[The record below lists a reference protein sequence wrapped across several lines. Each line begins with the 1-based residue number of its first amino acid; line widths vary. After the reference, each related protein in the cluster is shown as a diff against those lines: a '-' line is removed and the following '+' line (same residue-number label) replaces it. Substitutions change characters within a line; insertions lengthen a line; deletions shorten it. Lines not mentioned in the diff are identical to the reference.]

1 MIEFLRTTAKRI
13 AAFLRKDAAESELDA
28 ELQTHLDLLTAENIR
43 RGMSPNEARCAACRE
58 FGGVEQTKELYRDQ
72 RGLPILESLSQD
84 VRFAV
89 RMLVKNPAFTLV
101 TLLTLALGIGA
112 TSSVFSVVD
121 RLLFRSLPY
130 PHSEQLVS
138 FGDKAPFES
147 SEFVLGPDY
156 LDWRDEQTAFS
167 SLTSLDPG
175 TRDCDLTE
183 RNPVRLACA
192 AVDATF
198 LPTFEVQPYLGRNF
212 TPQEDR
218 PGAAS
223 VAVLSYAYWTSRF
236 GRDRAI
242 VGKSVSLDNHETR
255 IIGVLPAGF
264 ELPTLSRFDLLVPE
278 QLDQSRDRGPN
289 ARQAILRV
297 FGRMRSSVSISQA
310 AAAMQP
316 LFQDSLQFVPPQF
329 RKEVS
334 FQVRS
339 LRDRQ
344 VGDSRTAS
352 WLLLGSVLAVL
363 LVACTNVANLFLARA
378 ANRRRELAVRKA
390 LGASRIRLARQALTE
405 SLLLGLLGG
414 VAGCAFA
421 YLLIRVFVSIAPEGI
436 PRLEQASVDFRV
448 LLFTLAVSLLAGIF
462 FGLAPALQQPPP
474 LALTGKDIRA
484 TTRGVL
490 RQILVTAQIAAS
502 LILLAGAG
510 LVLRSLWN
518 LETVPLGMNT
528 ESAIIAHVALGPS
541 HYPQTAQQL
550 AFFNELESRLRS
562 TPGISSVAISDSLP
576 PSGRSQATFLSSIEI
591 PGRPKFTQGTGGM
604 IGWRI
609 VTPQYFR
616 ALGIPVTRGRAF
628 EEADRSSPDLP
639 VILSESLAKRLLP
652 NEDPLGKMMRFG
664 YDGPWRTIVG
674 VAGDVKNDGLAEPA
688 APEFYMLWKQDAQ
701 GFYRSAYI
709 TLRAYGSPAALPQ
722 WIRSRV
728 ADIDPTL
735 PVEIE
740 SMSSR
745 ISKLAAR
752 PRFDALLLTLFAAL
766 GALLAAIGI
775 YGVVGFLVLHRT
787 QEIGVRMALGATPY
801 KVLRLVLAS
810 VARWAIAGTTL
821 GLLGAWFGARSLQ
834 SLLFGVQIHDLLLFG
849 LAVAGIFCIALGA
862 AWIPAR
868 RAMRVDPMIALRYE

>member
-1 MIEFLRTTAKRI
+1 MNAFRTFLLRLTAIFHKTRHE
-13 AAFLRKDAAESELDA
+13 ADLDA
-28 ELQTHLDLLTAENIR
+28 ELRAHLDALTEENVS
-43 RGMSPNEARCAACRE
+43 RGMSPAEARYAASRE

-72 RGLPILESLSQD
+72 RGLPILESLLQD
-84 VRFAV
+84 VRFAA

-101 TLLTLALGIGA
+101 ALLTLALGIGA

-130 PHSEQLVS
+130 PHAEQLVS

-156 LDWRDEQTAFS
+156 LDWRDKQTPFS
-167 SLTSLDPG
+167 SVTSLDPG
-175 TRDCDLTE
+175 TRDCDLTQ

-212 TPQEDR
+212 TAEEDR
-218 PGAAS
+218 SGAAN
-223 VAVLSYAYWTSRF
+223 VALLSYAYWTSRF

-242 VGKSVSLDNHETR
+242 VGNAISLDNHETQ
-255 IIGVLPAGF
+255 IIGVLPADF

-297 FGRMRSSVSISQA
+297 FGRMKPGISISQA

-316 LFQDSLQFVPPQF
+316 LFQNSLQFVPPQF
-329 RKEVS
+329 RREVS

-390 LGASRIRLARQALTE
+390 LGASRTRLARQALTE
-405 SLLLGLLGG
+405 SVLLGLLGG
-414 VAGCAFA
+414 AAGCAFA

-436 PRLEQASVDFRV
+436 PRLEQASVDSRV
-448 LLFTLAVSLLAGIF
+448 LLFTLAVSLLAGIL
-462 FGLAPALQQPPP
+462 FGLAPALQQPAP

-484 TTRGVL
+484 TTRGLL

-510 LVLRSLWN
+510 LLLRSLWN
-518 LETVPLGMNT
+518 LETVPLGMNA
-528 ESAIIAHVALGPS
+528 ESAITAHIALGPS
-541 HYPQTAQQL
+541 HYPQPAQQL
-550 AFFNELESRLRS
+550 AFFNELESRLRP

-591 PGRPKFTQGTGGM
+591 PSHPKFTQGTGGM

-628 EEADRSSPDLP
+628 EETDRSSPDLP
-639 VILSESLAKRLLP
+639 IIVSESLAKRLLP

-664 YDGPWRTIVG
+664 GDGPWRTIVG
-674 VAGDVKNDGLAEPA
+674 IAGDVKNDGLAEPA

-701 GFYRSAYI
+701 GFYRSAYV
-709 TLRAYGSPAALPQ
+709 TLRGYGSPRALPE
-722 WIRSRV
+722 WIRSQV
-728 ADIDPTL
+728 GDIDPTL

-745 ISKLAAR
+745 VTKLAAR

-775 YGVVGFLVLHRT
+775 YGVVGFLVLQRT
-787 QEIGVRMALGATPY
+787 QEIGVRMALGATPR

-810 VARWAIAGTTL
+810 VARWAIAGTVV
-821 GLLGAWFGARSLQ
+821 GLLGAWFGARLLQ